1 MQHSPEIHAGPPP
14 KMTSIARRLFRIIF
28 GAYFIVTLLVTCIQ
42 LIAEYRDSETR
53 VAAEIKA
60 MQQTFG
66 PGIANAMWRYEDD
79 VLLGIL
85 RGIKELPIVVGVTI
99 EDEKGNLLHAIG
111 RVQDKN
117 GAGLLADSDG
127 HLSSVN
133 EGEPLF
139 GKSFS
144 QVFPV
149 VFTNENG
156 QQRTVGKWAV
166 YSNQSVI
173 IKRVQY
179 GFSLIL
185 VNAVVKTIALW
196 FIFLFVV
203 KRWLGTPLTQ
213 LTRFVHELKLDNIG
227 DRVFVLKDQSRH
239 ELHFLADTLND
250 TLGKLQHSI
259 AQNNSLYLDL
269 QREQESLSS
278 LNETLEQRI
287 AERTRELSDAKQM
300 LEISLRQ
307 DNHTRMKFL
316 AQMSHEFRTPL
327 NTVLGYAELLQR
339 GSSRVSLQ
347 EGAAA
352 IKNSSRHLLGMIDD
366 ILDHVRG
373 ESGQLSLRLAPA
385 HWGNFIK
392 SLEQGASMMLD
403 RGNHFQLILGDDMP
417 EAVMVDELRLH
428 VVLNNLLSNANRYT
442 QDGRITLTCRNA
454 AVDDGHRRFTFMV
467 SDTGQGIELDEQKR
481 IFQPFVRGTAGES
494 SGIDGIGIGLVIAQQ
509 WVNLMGG
516 EISVESNP
524 GCGSRFFFSIVCELA
539 EAAPRTAS
547 VPEHAVALEPR
558 VILVVE
564 DDENS
569 RNLLAMLLA
578 DYGFNV
584 LTAKFG
590 NDARQFL
597 DPLPNPLPESSSLQ
611 FSDGTTSHSTKLS
624 NVDSQVAGY
633 PASGESAARGA
644 KPSEREKQLLIP
656 PGEGANDSLRDSEVN
671 AAIDLVI
678 TDQYMPDGDGWSV
691 LMDWSARNI
700 PLILLSATPPD
711 RPKNL
716 PETLRF
722 ADVQLKPLDANT
734 LLNTIGGILAVEW
747 TVTKAKVHDEEADTI
762 YRPPMQLL
770 VPLKAMIEQGA
781 VTDITEWLEIFSAQ
795 YPQYRSYAARIAT
808 ANLMLDFKV
817 LRKLTT

>member
-1 MQHSPEIHAGPPP
+1 
-14 KMTSIARRLFRIIF
+14 MTSIARRLFRIIF
-28 GAYFIVTLLVTCIQ
+28 GAYFIVTLLLTCVQ

-53 VAAEIKA
+53 VTAEIKA

-111 RVQDKN
+111 VVQDKN
-117 GAGLLADSDG
+117 GAGLLADSDE
-127 HLSSVN
+127 HLSSAK
-133 EGEPLF
+133 EGGLLF

-156 QQRTVGKWAV
+156 QQRTVGKWTV

-185 VNAVVKTIALW
+185 VNAVIKTIALW

-213 LTRFVHELKLDNIG
+213 LTRFVQELKFDNIG

-239 ELHFLADTLND
+239 ELHFLADTLNE

-269 QREQESLSS
+269 QREQASLRS

-300 LEISLRQ
+300 LEISSQQ
-307 DNHTRMKFL
+307 DTHSRMKFL
-316 AQMSHEFRTPL
+316 AKMSHEFRTPL

-339 GSSRVSLQ
+339 GSARVSLQ
-347 EGAAA
+347 EGIAA

-373 ESGQLSLRLAPA
+373 ESGQLSLRLAPV

-403 RGNHFQLILGDDMP
+403 RANHFQLILGDDMP

-442 QDGRITLTCRNA
+442 QGGSVTLTCASA
-454 AVDDGHRRFTFMV
+454 AVDGGHRRFTFMV
-467 SDTGQGIELDEQKR
+467 SDTGQGITTDEQKR
-481 IFQPFVRGTAGES
+481 IFQPFVRGTAGKS

-516 EISVESNP
+516 EICVDSNP
-524 GCGSRFFFSIVCELA
+524 GRGSRFSFSIVCELA
-539 EAAPRTAS
+539 EAVPRLSS
-547 VPEHAVALEPR
+547 VPEHAVALG
-558 VILVVE
+558 VHTLLVVE

-584 LTAKFG
+584 LTAKSG
-590 NDARQFL
+590 NDARQFF
-597 DPLPNPLPESSSLQ
+597 NGQ
-611 FSDGTTSHSTKLS
+611 
-624 NVDSQVAGY
+624 
-633 PASGESAARGA
+633 
-644 KPSEREKQLLIP
+644 
-656 PGEGANDSLRDSEVN
+656 
-671 AAIDLVI
+671 AIDLVI
-678 TDQYMPDGDGWSV
+678 TDQFMPDGDGWSV

-747 TVTKAKVHDEEADTI
+747 AVTKAKVHDEEADTI
-762 YRPPMQLL
+762 HRPPMQLL
-770 VPLKAMIEQGA
+770 APLKAMIEQGA
-781 VTDITEWLEIFSAQ
+781 VTDITEWLEIFSVQ
-795 YPQYRSYAARIAT
+795 YPQYRPYAARIAT

-817 LRKLTT
+817 LRRLTT

>member
-1 MQHSPEIHAGPPP
+1 MGDVTKHSLNMPDGSPP
-14 KMTSIARRLFRIIF
+14 KMTSIAGRLFRIIF
-28 GAYFIVTLLVTCIQ
+28 GAYFIVTLLLTCVQ
-42 LIAEYRDSETR
+42 LIAEYRDTETR

-117 GAGLLADSDG
+117 GAGLLADSNG
-127 HLSSVN
+127 RLSSVK

-179 GFSLIL
+179 GFFLIL

-213 LTRFVHELKLDNIG
+213 LTRFVQELKLDNIG
-227 DRVFVLKDQSRH
+227 DRVFVLEDRARH
-239 ELHFLADTLND
+239 ELHFLADTLNE
-250 TLGKLQHSI
+250 TLSKLHLSI
-259 AQNNSLYLDL
+259 AQNNTLYRDL
-269 QREQESLSS
+269 QRKQEALRS

-287 AERTRELSDAKQM
+287 AERTQELSDAKQM

-327 NTVLGYAELLQR
+327 NTVLGYAELMQR
-339 GSSRVSLQ
+339 GSARVSVQ

-373 ESGQLSLRLAPA
+373 ESGQISLRLAPLR
-385 HWGNFIK
+385 WEDFIE
-392 SLEQGASMMLD
+392 SLEQSASMMLD
-403 RGNHFQLILGDDMP
+403 SGNHFQLILEGDMP
-417 EAVMVDELRLH
+417 RAVLVDELRLQG
-428 VVLNNLLSNANRYT
+428 VLMNLLSNANRYT
-442 QDGRITLTCRNA
+442 QGGSVTFTCASAPVGSR
-454 AVDDGHRRFTFMV
+454 HRRFTFMV
-467 SDTGQGIELDEQKR
+467 SDTGRGIAEEEQKR
-481 IFQPFVRGTAGES
+481 IFQPFVRGTAGKS
-494 SGIDGIGIGLVIAQQ
+494 SGIDGIGMGLVIAQQ
-509 WVNLMGG
+509 WVTLMGG
-516 EISVESNP
+516 EICVDSKP
-524 GCGSRFFFSIVCELA
+524 GRGSRFFFSIVCELA
-539 EAAPRTAS
+539 EAAPRTATL
-547 VPEHAVALEPR
+547 PEQAVALEPR

-569 RNLLAMLLA
+569 RNLLTMLLE
-578 DYGFNV
+578 DYGFKV
-584 LTAKFG
+584 ITAKSG

-597 DPLPNPLPESSSLQ
+597 GGQ
-611 FSDGTTSHSTKLS
+611 
-624 NVDSQVAGY
+624 
-633 PASGESAARGA
+633 
-644 KPSEREKQLLIP
+644 
-656 PGEGANDSLRDSEVN
+656 
-671 AAIDLVI
+671 AIDLVI

-691 LMDWSARNI
+691 LLDWSARNI

-722 ADVQLKPLDANT
+722 ASIQLKPLDANT
-734 LLNTIGGILAVEW
+734 LLNTIGEILAVEW
-747 TVTKAKVHDEEADTI
+747 ITTKAEIHTEPPDI
-762 YRPPMQLL
+762 IHRPPMQLL
-770 VPLKAMIEQGA
+770 APLKTMIEQGA

-795 YPQYRSYAARIAT
+795 YPQYRSYVAGIAT
-808 ANLMLDFKV
+808 ASLTLDFKA